1 MSKKTK
7 TVEIE
12 GIGPVTL
19 SALGCGWMEENADST
34 FAAMQEE
41 GFKNK
46 VAAGRKIV
54 HDSLQKN
61 HPELTMERIKDEL
74 LVSEVSDLASQ
85 VLALSG
91 LSAPGGATP
100 ESPSQGSSSAS

>member
-7 TVEIE
+7 TIEID
-12 GIGPVTL
+12 GIGLVTL
-19 SALGCGWMEENADST
+19 SARGCGWMEENADST

-85 VLALSG
+85 VMALSG
-91 LSAPGGATP
+91 LSAPGEVAL
-100 ESPSQGSSSAS
+100 ENPSQEGSSAS

>member
-7 TVEIE
+7 LVEIE

-19 SALGCGWMEENADST
+19 SALGCGWMEEHGDT
-34 FAAMQEE
+34 MAAKAAE
-41 GFKNK
+41 GTIKAGI
-46 VAAGRKIV
+46 AANLLVV
-54 HDSLQKN
+54 HASIQKK
-61 HPELTMERIKDEL
+61 HPEITVDTLKETLII
-74 LVSEVSDLASQ
+74 SEVNDLASQ
-85 VLALSG
+85 VIALSG